1 MYCCALNEVYG
12 RIRIAGFGL
21 IEMAWNVL
29 EFTRFFFAGQTDV
42 FNCDTFEV
50 MRARLI
56 SRCDVFNR
64 DIFVVISRGGDQGR
78 DSVQRA

>member
-1 MYCCALNEVYG
+1 M
-12 RIRIAGFGL
+12 
-21 IEMAWNVL
+21 IEMAWDVL
-29 EFTRFFFAGQTDV
+29 EFTRVFLAGRTDV
-42 FNCDTFEV
+42 FNRVIFEV